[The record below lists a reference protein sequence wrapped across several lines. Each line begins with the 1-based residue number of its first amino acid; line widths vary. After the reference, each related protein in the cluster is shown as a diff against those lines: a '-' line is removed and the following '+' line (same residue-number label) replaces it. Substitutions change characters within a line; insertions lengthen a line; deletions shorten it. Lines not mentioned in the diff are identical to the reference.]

1 MKDNAMCL
9 RARRSLGSADPT
21 AAQRAKQPAP
31 SGRALRTLA
40 PTWWTAATMV
50 CAVLATAALLAGCA
64 SMSGAVPSSHK
75 MLAAA
80 DAAGAGAAGA
90 GTLWPRTDWW
100 KAWGDP
106 QLDAL
111 VDKALADQPNLQT
124 VQARLVQ
131 AQAAVD
137 VAGAA
142 RRPQV
147 GGSLDLTDQ
156 RFTEN
161 GLIPPP
167 LAGTTLWSNEARLSG
182 SWELDL
188 FGRQR
193 AAIASATGQLRA
205 AQAEAQAARVL
216 LAANVSSAYAN
227 LARLVEE
234 RDVARAALTQR
245 QQTSA
250 LVRQRIGAGLD
261 TNVEAR
267 QAEGFIAQTQVDVEA
282 LEETIARTRHALS
295 EMTGQG
301 PNALDGLTP
310 RLEGVK
316 AMPLPQ
322 GLPADLL
329 GRRADL
335 VAQRWR
341 VEAALKDVDVARAQ
355 FYPNVNLVAF
365 VGLSSLGLD
374 TLLKS
379 GSLTYGAGPAL
390 RLPIFEGGRLRANL
404 SARNADVDA
413 AIDGYNGALLRALRE
428 VADEVSTLQS
438 LERQQRAHRE
448 ALTAAESA
456 FDLATQ
462 RYRSGL
468 GNYLVVLTAETNVL
482 AQRRVAAGL
491 KARHLAAE
499 AALARALGGGY
510 QADGLP
516 PGPTLA
522 QAAVAAA
529 TPR

>member
-9 RARRSLGSADPT
+9 RARRSPGSAEPT

-31 SGRALRTLA
+31 SGGAPRSVA
-40 PTWWTAATMV
+40 PTWWTAATMLA
-50 CAVLATAALLAGCA
+50 AVLATAALLAGCA

-80 DAAGAGAAGA
+80 DAGAVGA
-90 GTLWPRTDWW
+90 GTPWPRTDWW

-111 VDKALADQPNLQT
+111 VDKALAEQPNLQT

-147 GGSLDLTDQ
+147 GGSVDLTDQ

-167 LAGTTLWSNEARLSG
+167 LAGKTLWSNEARLSG

-310 RLEGVK
+310 RLAGVN

-379 GSLTYGAGPAL
+379 GSQTYGAGPAL

-413 AIDGYNGALLRALRE
+413 AMDGYNGALLRALRE

-482 AQRRVAAGL
+482 AQRRAAAGL

-522 QAAVAAA
+522 QAAAAAA